1 MASKLSRFLAEL
13 KRRKVTRVVVVYAA
27 VAWAAVEVA
36 DTAFPNLQLP
46 PWTVTLVV
54 VLALLGFPV
63 AAFLAWVFDVT
74 PQGIRRT
81 EEAGAED
88 AAGVRQPVS
97 WPRRIAAA
105 LAVPLAV
112 ALAVVVTLRLSRPP
126 VRPLDPRQVVVYPLE
141 ISDGG
146 GSSLG
151 EDASTWVGYVLE
163 ASGRVRWID
172 GWYALSRMQRAGVGA
187 SSPAAFRSDAEA
199 QGAGYFVRGRIS
211 VSPESARVL
220 LELHDVQGDSVAARG
235 NASGPTEQGWT
246 QRLSEEAARQI
257 LVAFPGAQDLDRL
270 VMPSDTPV
278 AVRRFLE
285 GERRYRRS
293 RFKEALG
300 YYKQAVEADS
310 AFALAGLKG
319 TLAALWQHDN
329 EEAGSLLGVVR
340 GRSPLLSPRHAHL
353 AEGLDHY
360 IAGRA
365 DAAVESM
372 ERALSVAPEW
382 WEARA
387 RLGEVYIHLLPRKGP
402 PDSLAE
408 AAFLEVHRQD
418 PGFTPVLYHL
428 LETAL
433 RKGEVGQAE
442 EYFVQFRSAEPDST
456 LLAEAELKL
465 RCVRDSPGLVDW
477 KEAIEADPGAV
488 YAAALA
494 LAIGA
499 RQAECARA
507 AWTAVLQHDTASDD
521 GGMGRRF
528 GSGLGLHSLL
538 LAEGRVADAFAL
550 WESNEEF
557 SSMAGDLYLVA
568 AAAGVEVGA
577 AADSA
582 VAEITAMVGTGEAPP
597 SSVWILGAALAARGE
612 AGPAQALADTLSAWA
627 EAGGGRPEA
636 LMARS
641 LEARS
646 TLARGDT
653 VRALALLR
661 LLVPDKP
668 LADPWYPWE
677 SLGGEQ
683 LLLAEILHGR
693 QEYGEVLRL
702 TAGFDAPAR
711 PETDLVYLPRALSLR
726 REAAEA
732 LGDEALARRCRE
744 RLRRLGW
751 GE

>member
-1 MASKLSRFLAEL
+1 VASKLSHFLAEL
-13 KRRKVTRVVVVYAA
+13 KRRKVTRVLVVYAA

-36 DTAFPNLQLP
+36 DTTFPNLQLP

-63 AAFLAWVFDVT
+63 TAFLAWVFDVT

-81 EEAGAED
+81 GEAGAEE
-88 AAGVRQPVS
+88 AAAVRWPVS

-126 VRPLDPRQVVVYPLE
+126 VRTLDPRQVVVYPLE

-151 EDASTWVGYVLE
+151 EDASTWIGYVLE
-163 ASGRVRWID
+163 ASGRVRWLD
-172 GWYALSRMQRAGVGA
+172 GWYALSRMQRAGIGP
-187 SSPAAFRSDAEA
+187 SGPAAFRSDAEA
-199 QGAGYFVRGRIS
+199 QGAAYFVRGRIS
-211 VSPESARVL
+211 VSAESARVL

-257 LVAFPGAQDLDRL
+257 LGALPGAQDPERL

-278 AVRRFLE
+278 AIRRFLE

-300 YYKQAVEADS
+300 YYRQAVEADS

-329 EEAGSLLGVVR
+329 AEAGSLLRVVR
-340 GRSPLLSPRHAHL
+340 ARSPLLSPRHAYL

-360 IAGRA
+360 IGGRA
-365 DAAVESM
+365 DAAVESL
-372 ERALSVAPEW
+372 EQALAAAPEW

-387 RLGEVYIHLLPRKGP
+387 RLGEVYTHLLPRKGP

-418 PGFTPVLYHL
+418 PGFTPVLFHL
-428 LETAL
+428 MEMAL

-442 EYFVQFRSAEPDST
+442 EYFVQFRSAEPDSA
-456 LLAEAELKL
+456 LLAQAELKL
-465 RCVRDSPGLVDW
+465 RCVRDTPDLVDW
-477 KEAIEADPGAV
+477 RGAFEEDPDAV
-488 YAAALA
+488 YAVAEA

-499 RQAECARA
+499 RQADCARA
-507 AWTAVLQHDTASDD
+507 AWTAVLQHDTASGDA
-521 GGMGRRF
+521 GIGRRF
-528 GSGLGLHSLL
+528 SSTMGLHSLL
-538 LAEGRVADAFAL
+538 LAEGRTADAFAL
-550 WESNEEF
+550 WESDEEF
-557 SSMAGDLYLVA
+557 SYMAGDFYLLA
-568 AAAGVEVGA
+568 DAAGAEVGA

-582 VAEITAMVGTGEAPP
+582 IVAFSEMVGTGEAPP
-597 SSVWILGAALAARGE
+597 SSLWILGAALAARGE
-612 AGPAQALADTLSAWA
+612 AAAARALADTLSAWV
-627 EAGGGRPEA
+627 EEGGGRPEA

-641 LEARS
+641 LQARS

-683 LLLAEILHGR
+683 LLLAEILHAR

-711 PETDLVYLPRALSLR
+711 PETDLIYLPRALSLR
-726 REAAEA
+726 QEAAAA
-732 LGDEALARRCRE
+732 LGDETLARQCRE